1 VSVTNRDLGILR
13 TWEPV
18 KGQGNLGCAVIVD
31 PAAVMEFT
39 EADGNYVVAARVPA
53 ARAVSYY
60 AGFGWD
66 KSGDF
71 KSVEDWDRY
80 LDQAAR
86 RLRAPIELTVK

>member
-1 VSVTNRDLGILR
+1 LGILR

-18 KGQGNLGCAVIVD
+18 KGQGNLGCGVIVD
-31 PAAVMEFT
+31 PAALIAFT
-39 EADGNYVVAARVPA
+39 EADGNYLAAARVPPGG
-53 ARAVSYY
+53 AVSYY

-71 KSVEDWDRY
+71 KGVEDWDRY
-80 LDQAAR
+80 LEQAAR